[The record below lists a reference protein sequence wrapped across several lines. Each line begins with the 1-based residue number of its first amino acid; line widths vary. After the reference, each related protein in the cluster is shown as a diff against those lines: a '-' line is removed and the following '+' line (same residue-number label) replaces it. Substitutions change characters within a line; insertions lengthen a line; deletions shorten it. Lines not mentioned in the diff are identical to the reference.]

1 MIYVIL
7 VVVIVVLVI
16 AYSSRRRAA
25 GSRAGPVRNK
35 AQFAS
40 YAKETLD
47 RPADIAVGLL
57 TEHMPTLVAKATPHI
72 KRDGYGVLTLA
83 PEFDGEIRYFI
94 ERVILTDPSYLRAA
108 NQAMKIDPD
117 ARSRLFASAV
127 MEPFVRN
134 TLIGAYEDQ
143 AGQRTLPA

>member
-25 GSRAGPVRNK
+25 GSVRNK

-94 ERVILTDPSYLRAA
+94 ERVMLTDPSYLRAA
-108 NQAMKIDPD
+108 NEAMKIDPD
-117 ARSRLFASAV
+117 ARSRLFASTV

-134 TLIGAYEDQ
+134 TLLGAYEDQ
-143 AGQRTLPA
+143 AGHQNLPA